1 MASPQC
7 VLSYDCP
14 VHYGSWLYTY
24 SNHNHKASLLCV
36 YPPVSDE
43 TVTLLSFVITLTTLI
58 RPFPCMYYF
67 MLDKSSFDPA
77 LVITQITL
85 NMFLA
90 CVDLFMADNVGIS
103 LGFIITL
110 VTLKGSVSN
119 VRSLMCN

>member
-1 MASPQC
+1 
-7 VLSYDCP
+7 
-14 VHYGSWLYTY
+14 
-24 SNHNHKASLLCV
+24 
-36 YPPVSDE
+36 
-43 TVTLLSFVITLTTLI
+43 
-58 RPFPCMYYF
+58 MYYF

-85 NMFLA
+85 NMFLV

-119 VRSLMCN
+119 VFSYVQLEYNLLWV